1 MHHIGPRGEVRVA
14 AVREYLI
21 ADLDEGR
28 RFLAQVISGAADEEL
43 RMRGGP
49 RVVGRNMVGHEVQD
63 QANPAVRKGL
73 PCRRQPVGAAEH
85 RVHLVSAD
93 AVRRTDDVVDG
104 EVGQDVPAMLDQGFV
119 RSGDRDTGRAALPH
133 PHQPHHISTGRRDRV
148 PHLAGDITQ
157 FDAPAAP
164 PAELVEPRPRV
175 DLVDERVRDHPVNLS
190 RTKPSVAVNAQEITA
205 RSPGATRVGAGDS
218 KQPRMVTVRGCCER
232 YVPGT

>member
-1 MHHIGPRGEVRVA
+1 MHDVWPRREVGVA
-14 AVREYLI
+14 AVREYLA
-21 ADLDEGR
+21 ADLDVGG
-28 RFLAQVISGAADEEL
+28 RFLAQVIGGAADEEL

-49 RVVGRNMVGHEVQD
+49 RVVGRNVVGHEVQD
-63 QANPAVRKGL
+63 QAHPAVGKRL

-85 RVHLVSAD
+85 RFHLVSTD

-104 EVGQDVPAMLDQGFV
+104 EVGQDVPAMLHQGLV

-133 PHQPHHISTGRRDRV
+133 PHQPHHIRTGRGDRV

-157 FDAPAAP
+157 FDAPTAP

-190 RTKPSVAVNAQEITA
+190 RTKPSVAVNDQDITA
-205 RSPGATRVGAGDS
+205 RSPRETG
-218 KQPRMVTVRGCCER
+218 
-232 YVPGT
+232 